1 MVELYHAK
9 LVDTFEDSE
18 GKIYS
23 VDVMFYNNLRVVV
36 NIYVRSEDIT
46 DDTFTVPFE
55 YDLLG
60 FVINVIGLGDSDFEI
75 GDCQD
80 ESSLADYVNYLIDI
94 NEDAIIDY
102 VFKYKEEA
110 MTREEFDIIE
120 EQEGFNEA
128 IIRFEEETG
137 AYVYNEDMLIEHAKD
152 LLDAEDIGQCIEVL
166 EAIYNSDSAVEYY
179 IVDGYDIIPVD
190 SADDLVDYLDD

>member
-23 VDVMFYNNLRVVV
+23 IDVVFYNNLSVVV

-60 FVINVIGLGDSDFEI
+60 FVINV
-75 GDCQD
+75 
-80 ESSLADYVNYLIDI
+80 
-94 NEDAIIDY
+94 
-102 VFKYKEEA
+102 
-110 MTREEFDIIE
+110 T
-120 EQEGFNEA
+120 
-128 IIRFEEETG
+128 
-137 AYVYNEDMLIEHAKD
+137 YNLH
-152 LLDAEDIGQCIEVL
+152 
-166 EAIYNSDSAVEYY
+166 
-179 IVDGYDIIPVD
+179 
-190 SADDLVDYLDD
+190 

>member
-1 MVELYHAK
+1 
-9 LVDTFEDSE
+9 
-18 GKIYS
+18 
-23 VDVMFYNNLRVVV
+23 
-36 NIYVRSEDIT
+36 
-46 DDTFTVPFE
+46 
-55 YDLLG
+55 
-60 FVINVIGLGDSDFEI
+60 
-75 GDCQD
+75 
-80 ESSLADYVNYLIDI
+80 
-94 NEDAIIDY
+94 
-102 VFKYKEEA
+102 

>member
-1 MVELYHAK
+1 MYHAK

-23 VDVMFYNNLRVVV
+23 LDVEFYNNLCVVV

-46 DDTFTVPFE
+46 NDAFAVPFE

-60 FVINVIGLGDSDFEI
+60 FAINVIGLGDSDLEI

-102 VFKYKEEA
+102 VFK
-110 MTREEFDIIE
+110 
-120 EQEGFNEA
+120 
-128 IIRFEEETG
+128 
-137 AYVYNEDMLIEHAKD
+137 
-152 LLDAEDIGQCIEVL
+152 
-166 EAIYNSDSAVEYY
+166 
-179 IVDGYDIIPVD
+179 
-190 SADDLVDYLDD
+190 